1 MYSQFYDKSFRGDI
15 KKKFF
20 SSKKQCRNTSMIE
33 ESMRYII
40 SPNKAV
46 MGGRMTRK
54 RINKKTKKQ
63 KGRRRNKSR
72 RRQ

>member
-1 MYSQFYDKSFRGDI
+1 
-15 KKKFF
+15 
-20 SSKKQCRNTSMIE
+20 MIE

-40 SPNKAV
+40 ISLNKTV

>member
-1 MYSQFYDKSFRGDI
+1 
-15 KKKFF
+15 
-20 SSKKQCRNTSMIE
+20 MIE

-40 SPNKAV
+40 SLNKTV

-63 KGRRRNKSR
+63 KKRSRKQSR